1 MLVDSKIVL
10 VEDWPGDSVVIVS
23 TTSDSDSIEEL
34 LATLPMVDEDIG
46 RPVAVVAIVVG
57 EVLLMITRSESSA
70 VAELGVSEVDR
81 GASSVEGRVE
91 IGPGLAVVGVE
102 ELIRTGIILLVVEG
116 VGLEI
121 FRETPSVGFLSPG
134 VEE

>member
-91 IGPGLAVVGVE
+91 IGPGLDVVGGE
-102 ELIRTGIILLVVEG
+102 ELIRAGIILLVVEG
-116 VGLEI
+116 VELEI
-121 FRETPSVGFLSPG
+121 F
-134 VEE
+134 

>member
-91 IGPGLAVVGVE
+91 IGPGLAVVDMD

-121 FRETPSVGFLSPG
+121 F
-134 VEE
+134 